1 MSDVCPECGVKLRR
15 GARFC
20 HECGASITVPRQP
33 ETKLRGRG
41 KGLLSCEQCGNPL
54 PKGARFCGVCGRPV
68 KISSKKEIKLEPT
81 IAQEVMTAPKVET
94 RPLITKT
101 REEPSLHE
109 IPILSEES
117 FQSSAE
123 TIENEL
129 ATQEFEIPD
138 EMITILYARKR
149 VPVLQKELN
158 TQREELDALS
168 EKMNVGLLTK
178 KEAMD
183 QLKVLKKKISELQ
196 AEKEQLD
203 EAASVLLEIESLDEE
218 RKKLVEWVTK
228 LKELKKTGKT
238 SEAVFQK
245 VKREY
250 EDKRNNIESQLT
262 EQILRLKQ
270 WANLLKKKIQ
280 RLSQE
285 LETLRIKL
293 QVGEISTEDV
303 TEQIKETEKELE
315 KTKLAEEQAREI
327 LQQFL

>member
-1 MSDVCPECGVKLRR
+1 MPDVCPECGVKLRR

-20 HECGASITVPRQP
+20 HECGVSITERRQP
-33 ETKLRGRG
+33 ETKLRG

-54 PKGARFCGVCGRPV
+54 AKGARFCGVCGRPV
-68 KISSKKEIKLEPT
+68 KKSIKKEVQLEPT
-81 IAQEVMTAPKVET
+81 ISQDVTTKPKVET
-94 RPLITKT
+94 EPLIPKS
-101 REEPSLHE
+101 REVPSLHE

-117 FQSSAE
+117 IQPSTE
-123 TIENEL
+123 TIEKEL

-158 TQREELDALS
+158 TQMEELDALS

-183 QLKVLKKKISELQ
+183 QLKVLKKKIGELQ

-203 EAASVLLEIESLDEE
+203 EAASVPLEIESLDEE
-218 RKKLVEWVTK
+218 RKTLVEWETK
-228 LKELKKTGKT
+228 LKELKKAGKT
-238 SEAVFQK
+238 SDTVFQK

-250 EDKRNNIESQLT
+250 EEKRNNIDSQLT
-262 EQILRLKQ
+262 EQVLRLKQ
-270 WANLLKKKIQ
+270 WANLLKKRTQI
-280 RLSQE
+280 LSQAQ
-285 LETLRIKL
+285 ETLRVKL
-293 QVGEISTEDV
+293 QVEEISPED
-303 TEQIKETEKELE
+303 TTKQMRETEKKLE
-315 KTKLAEEQAREI
+315 KAKLAEEQAREI